1 MTEKL
6 LLNVDEAAH
15 LLGCRRTYLY
25 GMIQRGEL
33 PVVKLGRLTRVP
45 VSEVEEFIRKQVF
58 LQGGDLESNGTD
70 QVPFADGRIGHS
82 LRRAGLSGSSPCM
95 TPRAGP
101 G

>member
-33 PVVKLGRLTRVP
+33 PVVKPGRLTRVP
-45 VSEVEEFIRKQVF
+45 AAAVEGYVRERWERSR
-58 LQGGDLESNGTD
+58 L
-70 QVPFADGRIGHS
+70 
-82 LRRAGLSGSSPCM
+82 AGF
-95 TPRAGP
+95 GP
-101 G
+101 SREL

>member
-45 VSEVEEFIRKQVF
+45 AAAVEGYVRERW
-58 LQGGDLESNGTD
+58 ERS
-70 QVPFADGRIGHS
+70 P
-82 LRRAGLSGSSPCM
+82 RAGLGSL
-95 TPRAGP
+95 REQ
-101 G
+101 

>member
-45 VSEVEEFIRKQVF
+45 AAAVEGYVRER
-58 LQGGDLESNGTD
+58 LERSRAAGFG
-70 QVPFADGRIGHS
+70 PFR
-82 LRRAGLSGSSPCM
+82 GL
-95 TPRAGP
+95 
-101 G
+101 

>member
-45 VSEVEEFIRKQVF
+45 AAAVEGYVRER
-58 LQGGDLESNGTD
+58 LERS
-70 QVPFADGRIGHS
+70 
-82 LRRAGLSGSSPCM
+82 RA
-95 TPRAGP
+95 AGFGP
-101 G
+101 SREL

>member
-45 VSEVEEFIRKQVF
+45 AAA
-58 LQGGDLESNGTD
+58 LEGYVRERWEQAPTAG
-70 QVPFADGRIGHS
+70 F
-82 LRRAGLSGSSPCM
+82 RR
-95 TPRAGP
+95 PREL
-101 G
+101 

>member
-45 VSEVEEFIRKQVF
+45 AAAVEGYVRER
-58 LQGGDLESNGTD
+58 LERS
-70 QVPFADGRIGHS
+70 R
-82 LRRAGLSGSSPCM
+82 LAGF
-95 TPRAGP
+95 GP
-101 G
+101 SREL

>member
-45 VSEVEEFIRKQVF
+45 AAAIEVYVRERWERWPLVGF
-58 LQGGDLESNGTD
+58 G
-70 QVPFADGRIGHS
+70 
-82 LRRAGLSGSSPCM
+82 
-95 TPRAGP
+95 TPREL
-101 G
+101 

>member
-1 MTEKL
+1 VTEKL

-45 VSEVEEFIRKQVF
+45 AAAVEGYVRERWERSPRTGF
-58 LQGGDLESNGTD
+58 
-70 QVPFADGRIGHS
+70 GHHRE
-82 LRRAGLSGSSPCM
+82 L
-95 TPRAGP
+95 
-101 G
+101 